1 MSSRPWRQRLLVRGV
16 VWRKLLRWGI
26 LNIPIWMEP
35 LAISGA
41 SLVFLL
47 WGPGRRGVMRNLAAI
62 KPGSLAVTNFFRCYR
77 VFCNYAWTISDNIR
91 LKELRVTPD
100 WEFDGWENFEAMQ
113 SGKGAI
119 LLTAHMGSY
128 DLGAQLF
135 SEMSA
140 REIVTVRAPEE
151 DPETEAF
158 EQRHATTGVRVEHNT
173 QADAL
178 ALELLQT
185 VRAGGII
192 AIQGDRV
199 MPGIAVLQGRLF
211 DKPAAFPAGPFAL
224 AMSARVSIYPIF
236 VVRAGRRRYRLITR
250 PPIAVTRTRSRDD
263 DFARAVAQWT
273 LELEQVVRQNWFQWF
288 QFEPFAGEP
297 A

>member
-1 MSSRPWRQRLLVRGV
+1 MSGRSWRQPLLVRGV
-16 VWRKLLRWGI
+16 LWRELLRWGI
-26 LNIPIWMEP
+26 LNIPTWIEP
-35 LAISGA
+35 LAIAGA
-41 SLVFLL
+41 SLFFLL

-62 KPGSLAVTNFFRCYR
+62 KPGSLAITNFFRCYR

-91 LKELRVTPD
+91 LKELGAIPD
-100 WEFDGWENFEAMQ
+100 WEFEGWENFQTMQ
-113 SGKGAI
+113 SGQGAI

-140 REIVTVRAPEE
+140 REIVTVRAPEA

-158 EQRHATTGVRVEHNT
+158 EQKHGTAGVRVEYNT

-199 MPGIAVLQGRLF
+199 MPGISVLQSRLF
-211 DKPAAFPAGPFAL
+211 DQPAGFPAGPFAL
-224 AMSARVSIYPIF
+224 AMTARVAIYPIF

-250 PPIAVTRTRSRDD
+250 PPIAVTRTRSRDE
-263 DFARAVAQWT
+263 DFAHAVAQWT